1 MAKTYLVIL
10 FIMAWLLI
18 VLTTASIITPSHT
31 YKGLPGAWGP
41 MKDFSAAEL
50 LNASEEVKT
59 YSFDMIVR
67 VKSSG
72 GLLTRFLNMQVMNI
86 SGDVDNVNKKT
97 HFTISSGDIFKITPE
112 AYLGENLSYL
122 SLSGTGWIRSERR
135 QNLWGP
141 KSAYLDLSGANN
153 ITVIGSENVDGIEC
167 YVLNIKTD
175 KDKAF
180 ELLANQAG
188 ILRLVE
194 AEVSDKIKSIESTE
208 WIEKDSM
215 LPRKIVSEIILSD
228 EQNNMNVEITAHFNG
243 YGNPVN
249 IEPPE
254 DAKEYYIEER
264 NMIGLDEMF
273 NSFSLIK

>member
-1 MAKTYLVIL
+1 MAKSYWVVL
-10 FIMAWLLI
+10 FIIAWLLV

-31 YKGLPGAWGP
+31 YISLPGAWGP
-41 MKDFSAAEL
+41 MNEVSASEL
-50 LNASEEVKT
+50 LNASEEVET

-86 SGDVDNVNKKT
+86 TGEVDNLNKKT
-97 HFTISSGDIFKITPE
+97 HFTINSGGIFKITPE
-112 AYLGENLSYL
+112 AYLGENLSYV
-122 SLSGTGWIRSERR
+122 SLSGTGWIRSERK

-141 KSAYLDLSGANN
+141 RSFNLNMSEANN
-153 ITVIGSENVDGIEC
+153 ITVIGTENVDGVEC
-167 YVLNIKTD
+167 YVLDIKTD
-175 KDKAF
+175 RDKAF
-180 ELLANQAG
+180 ALLANQAG

-194 AEVSDKIKSIESTE
+194 AEVSGNIKSIQSTE
-208 WIEKDSM
+208 WIETGSM

-228 EQNNMNVEITAHFNG
+228 EQNNVNVEITAHFNG
-243 YGNPVN
+243 YGNRVY

-264 NMIGLDEMF
+264 NMIGLDDMF
-273 NSFSLIK
+273 NSFSLI